1 MKKQPLEEIR
11 NELFRSF
18 IPSSEPWVVGGDGT
32 VQASV
37 TFYNGCP
44 ADCDQMGDVCSPDQ
58 G

>member
-1 MKKQPLEEIR
+1 MKKQLLERIDDT
-11 NELFRSF
+11 LFRSF
-18 IPSSEPWVVGGDGT
+18 SPGSEPWVVGGDGT

-44 ADCDQMGDVCSPDQ
+44 ADCDQMPDVCSPDQ